1 LDLIKNIDKINW
13 RELYYNPN
21 STHLKNNFIDKFN
34 FYNEVDV
41 IFETYVNTYNTL
53 KKSYTKLIYNI

>member
-1 LDLIKNIDKINW
+1 MDLIKNIDKINW

-21 STHLKNNFIDKFN
+21 AIHLKNKFIDKFD

-41 IFETYVNTYNTL
+41 IFETDVNTYNTL